1 MKTFTIDTD
10 NNICAFATRGEAAVT
25 GVPVDTFSSQKELAQ
40 LAGTWPAERLVAIW
54 NSLPGVPPLKGLKSA
69 KVGASRICERIQA
82 TSSSQFFSQA
92 SEAGMAGD
100 MSTFS
105 QFLFSLKVTPAQGL
119 GPLFNDQSCG
129 GCHSSPIP
137 GGEGVVTRQDE
148 HLVGSINSKG
158 VFDNLEGRG
167 GPVARAHSVAELGAP
182 CGLTPGIPQLASIVA
197 LRNAMALRGD
207 GVLDTIAMGDVIA
220 NMACSH

>member
-54 NSLPGVPPLKGLKSA
+54 NSLPGVTPVKGLKSA
-69 KVGASRICERIQA
+69 KVGASRIWERIQA

-137 GGEGVVTRQDE
+137 GGEGVLTGQDE

-158 VFDNLEGRG
+158 VFDNLEGTADPWLARTRWRSWG
-167 GPVARAHSVAELGAP
+167 CPAVLLPAFRNSRASHRPVRS
-182 CGLTPGIPQLASIVA
+182 TP
-197 LRNAMALRGD
+197 
-207 GVLDTIAMGDVIA
+207 
-220 NMACSH
+220 